1 MLAAGLLEGMG
12 FELREFGPSS
22 YAVSAIPGCMDL
34 SEAEDFIYEFFEA
47 ASETRMAL
55 QAKRDAITMRS
66 CKSAVKAHD
75 HLSTEEVKRLLS
87 DLDKCENPYSC
98 PHGRPTFL
106 KYSEYELERMFK
118 RK

>member
-1 MLAAGLLEGMG
+1 
-12 FELREFGPSS
+12 
-22 YAVSAIPGCMDL
+22 MDL
-34 SEAEDFIYEFFEA
+34 SEAEGFIDEFFEA
-47 ASETRMAL
+47 AGETRMAL

-75 HLSTEEVKRLLS
+75 HLSLEEVRRLLS
-87 DLDKCENPYSC
+87 DLDKCENPFSC

-106 KYSEYELERMFK
+106 KFTEYELEKMFK